1 MRKQDTNCDGNQWRR
16 CEISVDTS
24 LMSKH
29 ERCRLLI
36 IKREDHKRP
45 VALKTWI
52 HCYQQ
57 QWVLPLTVSRDFTN
71 IWSSLVKG
79 WSKEQFCFFCKN
91 TQRSVEHSDAPGYYC
106 KMYSAGN
113 YKIHDVFMNILDDRW
128 LDMVGDA
135 QQKICMHT
143 SSLFLNMTDTV
154 PVSYTQVIYPNIN
167 HS

>member
-24 LMSKH
+24 LMSIKR

-45 VALKTWI
+45 LALKTWI

-57 QWVLPLTVSRDFTN
+57 QWVLPLTVSRDFTY
-71 IWSSLVKG
+71 IWGSLVKE
-79 WSKEQFCFFCKN
+79 WSKERFCFFCN
-91 TQRSVEHSDAPGYYC
+91 TQEKKRGTFRCMAILLRCTVQETT
-106 KMYSAGN
+106 KFM
-113 YKIHDVFMNILDDRW
+113 IMNILDDGW
-128 LDMVGDA
+128 LDMVDVA
-135 QQKICMHT
+135 QQKTCMHT
-143 SSLFLNMTDTV
+143 SSPFLNNTDTV
-154 PVSYTQVIYPNIN
+154 PISYTQVIYPNIN